1 MDEIKKKNF
10 ILINSLGGG
19 GAERQ
24 VSLISKLNDIDKII
38 LLEPIVNY
46 PIPNYK
52 LCYLSTQ
59 PNATFTKIKTL
70 FTFPFKLKKIGLDR
84 NTNLFCFLQF
94 SYILGFLCK
103 ILFKCNFIICI
114 RTSPIGF
121 YKEYKGIKI
130 PFFIYKFILNRADKI
145 LCNSKTSCL
154 QLKSILKN
162 KNIHSIS
169 NGYDIVNIKNK
180 ASEEIGELDR
190 LFANHEILIT
200 VGRLVHDK
208 SQWNLIR
215 IFSALR
221 KNNPTIKL
229 AILGEGPLLESLIRL
244 CKSLNL
250 NVFDSHN
257 TTQKIDNEYD
267 VFFLGF
273 VENPY
278 KYVSKSKLFIL
289 TSLYE
294 GLPNV
299 VIESLIVNTP
309 CIVSDC
315 LTGPREI
322 LFPDADLL
330 TQTKNE
336 MLADCGIL
344 LPVFDGNECFINSEN
359 NEVEDLWISSISK
372 LLMNEDGYQK
382 MKENCSK
389 IQDRYNENFILTLW
403 QNHF

>member
-24 VSLISKLNDIDKII
+24 VSLISKLNEIDKII
-38 LLEPIVNY
+38 LLEPVVNY
-46 PIPNYK
+46 PIPNHK

-59 PNATFTKIKTL
+59 PIATFTKIKTL
-70 FTFPFKLKKIGLDR
+70 FTAPFKLKKIGLDR

-121 YKEYKGIKI
+121 YKEYKGTKI

-145 LCNSKTSCL
+145 LCNSETSCL

-180 ASEEIGELDR
+180 SSEEIGELDH

-221 KNNPTIKL
+221 KNKPTIKL
-229 AILGEGPLLESLIRL
+229 VILGEGPLLEPLIRL
-244 CKSLNL
+244 SKSLNL

-273 VENPY
+273 VQNPY

-322 LFPDADLL
+322 LFPDTDLL

-403 QNHF
+403 QNHL

>member
-1 MDEIKKKNF
+1 MDEIKNKNF

-38 LLEPIVNY
+38 LVEPIVNY
-46 PIPNYK
+46 SVPNHKIY
-52 LCYLSTQ
+52 YLSPK
-59 PNATFTKIKTL
+59 PNSTITKIKIL
-70 FTFPFKLKKIGLDR
+70 FTFPFILKKIGLDR

-94 SYILGFLCK
+94 SCILGFLSK
-103 ILFKCNFIICI
+103 LLFKCNFIVCI

-121 YKEYKGIKI
+121 YKEYKGFKI
-130 PFFIYKFILNRADKI
+130 PFFIYKLILNHADKI
-145 LCNSKTSCL
+145 LCNSETSCL

-162 KNIHSIS
+162 KNIQSIS

-180 ASEEIGELDR
+180 ASEEIGEMES
-190 LFANHEILIT
+190 LFKNHEILIT

-215 IFSALR
+215 IFSELR
-221 KNNPTIKL
+221 KNNPKL
-229 AILGEGPLLESLIRL
+229 KLVILGEGPLLDSLISL
-244 CKSLNL
+244 CNSCDLNAFNYNNPTL
-250 NVFDSHN
+250 KMSHH
-257 TTQKIDNEYD
+257 YD

-273 VENPY
+273 VKNPY

-309 CIVSDC
+309 CVVSDC

-330 TQTKNE
+330 CQTKNE
-336 MLADCGIL
+336 MMADCGIL
-344 LPVFDGNECFINSEN
+344 LPVFDGNECFIDSQK
-359 NEVEDLWISSISK
+359 NEVEDLWISSIST
-372 LLMNEDGYQK
+372 LLLNEVGYQK

-389 IQDRYNENFILTLW
+389 IQNRYNENFILTLW
-403 QNHF
+403 QRHL